1 MQEKLSIFDRLESF
15 ASQGVTSAKLR
26 LWDKQRKQLEG
37 DGFEVTILASTG
49 RKGEN
54 FCLIDWKAP
63 TAQTCIRNVGYQ
75 LQPHICG
82 ELKICV
88 YSPFYVL
95 RKRGFFYY
103 IG

>member
-63 TAQTCIRNVGYQ
+63 TAQPAYEMLAISYNPT
-75 LQPHICG
+75 
-82 ELKICV
+82 
-88 YSPFYVL
+88 YVVN
-95 RKRGFFYY
+95 
-103 IG
+103 